1 MESTK
6 NIEIGTHRSHRPP
19 VALDPAY
26 VALDDSGPEDLL
38 RQAIA
43 LARQLKF
50 VSAADLSSGDWQ
62 QALSLAQADWT
73 GFLGE
78 PDGKLAA
85 EFARFFEAP
94 EQYQPAHGNP
104 LSQPHVALFTA
115 FIAIL
120 RHASADIN
128 AFTSRHLDHHFREV
142 LQLKPLPPTPG
153 DVHVT
158 FDLKPLESA
167 TYLPQGV
174 RLLAGEDDDAPVYET
189 VEDLEVSPA
198 RIARLAAQRA
208 TFHPTGFRAMLDPE
222 KPEGGM
228 AEIRAYIWAHGAG
241 QLLAGS
247 DWNSFEDLYEQLDDR
262 EVRLAFPEE
271 LQLSRDEFRRMMEIA
286 PASALLTETEE
297 EYLLRWEALHA
308 RTVIVAAFPE
318 VGTATYSISGGKTLE
333 EKLAAALFNRGRL
346 PDYRNLPFKPFDL
359 YHDLALPA
367 TETKGLAARQ
377 YVREQ
382 LYLSPEDYALLHD
395 LSVGG
400 KGLPRMPLPIL
411 EACVAKASLF
421 APILRR
427 SRLHCLDTHTE
438 AKALQRGDVQEGWF
452 PYGLRGP
459 TETATLPD
467 LALVIASP
475 VLAMAEGE
483 RSIQLSLQF
492 APLDMAQL
500 QACFLLTAP
509 DSRDWYSPFGFQ
521 VSSADAWHEV
531 DWRGMAPA
539 FDLVH
544 HSLGFTLTVPASHP
558 ALASPG
564 EKFPESSLRGSAPL
578 LRIRHM
584 PLPEGVSRE
593 THHSVLDALKLRQ
606 VDVAVSVQGITKFQA
621 QNHDGEI
628 RINAPFEPFGSL
640 PGPHSAFMIAHPE
653 LCLKPLQSIDLQLE
667 WMDVPADVKGY
678 YDPYFAKM
686 GNQPAITG
694 IPHGLTD
701 FTASLEVVTG
711 RWSSRLGQADV
722 PFLQAS
728 VTLPT
733 PGIEPLGTDYSPEEM
748 EDWEEPTDWPRYFK
762 LVYSTPWA
770 PYQAYSKAERRL
782 TAAISQ
788 ASNEFAAASIT
799 YTTSPSGTTSGKP
812 NATRFAEAQAV
823 VQELSSIVLQPPFVP
838 KLREM
843 RLGYTAKATIRVDE
857 WAPESR
863 PQEIIYHQ
871 QPFGFSQI
879 PTGMGCPAP
888 MMPEVV
894 DEGSLLIGLEEAT
907 AGQPLS
913 FLVKVLSGTG
923 NPEELPPPVHW
934 HYFSQSGWN
943 LLPSSNLLRDETQGF
958 TQTGIVRMVLPNDAV
973 PTRQEMPQPLH
984 WLVAA
989 VARDCE
995 LLPDWEDI
1003 HLHAVQARQVIESG
1017 TVPCWTLAAGS
1028 VTVVEQS
1035 QLQAV
1040 LEVKQPYPSFNGRA
1054 GDAGDQFYRRV
1065 SERLRHKGRALTA
1078 WDYEHLCL
1086 ERFPKLYAIKT
1097 LQAKAEFGRRP
1108 GEMRLVVVPD
1118 LRGQRFANPFQ
1129 PRLGFGDLNE
1139 ITGYLQQVAPPA
1151 AKVRAVNPQYRPV
1164 LVGTTL
1170 NFKDGISSATGRHL
1184 IQRRL
1189 KSFLAPWAFDDATAM
1204 AFGGRL
1210 YVSEVVEV
1218 LQSEPYVEF
1227 VGKTRLFVGD
1237 KNGDF
1242 KEATKPD
1249 TDTSAYI
1256 EVADTDV
1263 LTSAPQHFI
1272 NEIDDEEALNEIW
1285 MGISWMVIASDFEVA
1300 PNPAKVDQE
1309 YQEWLGI
1316 SWMVVGKDFKVT
1328 DTPVN

>member
-1 MESTK
+1 MEISK

-19 VALDPAY
+19 VALDPAH

-38 RQAIA
+38 ARAIE
-43 LARQLKF
+43 LARQLKY

-62 QALSLAQADWT
+62 QALSAAQADWT

-78 PDGKLAA
+78 PDGRLAA

-94 EQYQPAHGNP
+94 EDYVPANGNP

-120 RHASADIN
+120 RHASTDIN
-128 AFTSRHLDHHFREV
+128 TFTSRHLDHHFREV
-142 LQLKPLPPTPG
+142 LQLETLPPTPG

-158 FDLKPLESA
+158 FELKPLESS

-174 RLLAGEDDDAPVYET
+174 RLLGGEEDDAPVYET
-189 VEDLEVSPA
+189 VEDLEVSHS
-198 RIARLAAQRA
+198 RIAKLSAQRA
-208 TFHPTGFRAMLDPE
+208 TFAKTGLRAMLNPNVA
-222 KPEGGM
+222 EGGM
-228 AEIRAYIWAHGAG
+228 AAIRAYIWANGAG
-241 QLLAGS
+241 DLLAGS
-247 DWNSFEDLYEQLDDR
+247 GWSSFEDLYEHLEDR
-262 EVRLAFPEE
+262 ELRRDFPEE
-271 LQLSRDEFRRMMEIA
+271 LQVTREEFRKMMEIA
-286 PASALLTETEE
+286 PASEVLTESEE
-297 EYLLRWEALHA
+297 EYFLRWEALLA
-308 RTVIVAAFPE
+308 RTVIVDAFPE
-318 VGTATYSISGGKTLE
+318 LGTATYTISGGKTLE
-333 EKLAAALFNRGRL
+333 EKLAAALFNRARL
-346 PDYRNLPFKPFDL
+346 PQYKNLAFKAFDL
-359 YHDLALPA
+359 YQDLQRPA
-367 TETKGLAARQ
+367 SEADGLAARQ

-400 KGLPRMPLPIL
+400 KGMSRMPLPIL
-411 EACVAKASLF
+411 EACVQKASMF

-427 SRLHCLDTHTE
+427 RRLLHLDTYTD
-438 AKALQRGDVQEGWF
+438 AKSLQRGDVQEGWF
-452 PYGLRGP
+452 PYGLQAAA
-459 TETATLPD
+459 ENATFPD
-467 LALVIASP
+467 LGLVIASP

-483 RSIQLSLQF
+483 RSIQVEIEF
-492 APLDMAQL
+492 VPLDMAQL

-509 DSRDWYSPFGFQ
+509 DSKDWYSPFGFQ
-521 VSSADAWHEV
+521 VSSEDAWLEV
-531 DWRGMAPA
+531 DWRSVAPT
-539 FDLVH
+539 FDPVH
-544 HSLGFTLTVPASHP
+544 QRVGFTLTVPASHP
-558 ALASPG
+558 AIASPG
-564 EKFPESSLRGSAPL
+564 EKFPDASLAGSASL
-578 LRIRHM
+578 LRIR
-584 PLPEGVSRE
+584 PLPLPTGVARE
-593 THHSVLDALKLRQ
+593 THHLILDALKMTKL
-606 VDVAVSVQGITKFQA
+606 DLAVSVQGITKFQA

-678 YDPYFAKM
+678 YDPYFVKM
-686 GNQPAITG
+686 GNQPAVTG
-694 IPHGLTD
+694 VAHGLDD
-701 FTASLEVVTG
+701 FSASLEVVTG

-722 PFLQAS
+722 PFLHNS
-728 VTLPT
+728 VSLLT
-733 PGIEPLGTDYSPEEM
+733 PGIEPLDAGYSPEEM

-770 PYQAYSKAERRL
+770 PYQAYAKAERRL

-799 YTTSPSGTTSGKP
+799 YTTSPNGTTSGKS

-843 RLGYTAKATIRVDE
+843 RLGYTAKATIDLVE
-857 WAPESR
+857 WAPKAS
-863 PQEIIYHQ
+863 PQEVLLHQ
-871 QPFGFSQI
+871 QPFGFSQVPI
-879 PTGMGCPAP
+879 GMGSPVP
-888 MMPEVV
+888 MMPVVV
-894 DEGSLLIGLEEAT
+894 DEGALLIGLEEAT
-907 AGQPLS
+907 PGQPLS

-923 NPEELPPPVHW
+923 NPEELPPSVHW
-934 HYFSQSGWN
+934 HYFSQAGWN
-943 LLPSSNLLRDETQGF
+943 LLPSGSLLRDETLGF
-958 TQTGIVRMVLPNDAV
+958 TQTGIIRMILPEDAIS
-973 PTRQEMPQPLH
+973 TQLEMPQKLH

-989 VARDCE
+989 VGRDCE

-1003 HLHAVQARQVIESG
+1003 HLHSVQARQVIENGAVPIWNAAAG
-1017 TVPCWTLAAGS
+1017 TVTEL
-1028 VTVVEQS
+1028 EQS

-1040 LEVKQPYPSFNGRA
+1040 MDAKQHYPSFGGRA
-1054 GDAGDQFYRRV
+1054 GEAGDQFYRRV

-1086 ERFPKLYAIKT
+1086 ERFPSLYAIKT
-1097 LQAKAEFGRRP
+1097 LQAKAEFGRSP

-1118 LRGQRFANPFQ
+1118 LRGQRFASPFQ

-1139 ITGYLQQVAPPA
+1139 ITGYLQKVAPPA

-1164 LVGTTL
+1164 VVGTTL

-1227 VGKTRLFVGD
+1227 VGKTRLFVGN
-1237 KNGDF
+1237 KEGTYT
-1242 KEATKPD
+1242 EATTPGS
-1249 TDTSAYI
+1249 DTSAYI

-1263 LTSAPQHFI
+1263 LTSAPLHFI

-1285 MGISWMVIASDFEVA
+1285 VGISWMVINSDFEVA
-1300 PNPAKVDQE
+1300 VDPVKVDQE
-1309 YQEWLGI
+1309 YEEWLGI

-1328 DTPVN
+1328 DTPGN